1 MPVMKNQYN
10 RLADDINSIR
20 ERLIQTLS
28 CPYYQY
34 LINLIIIIKF
44 IIILIIFF
52 IIFHL
57 FFFNDLLLLYFT
69 ITVTVIIM
77 KIVKLIYIYIIIRY
91 WLYKYFLEFLK
102 SKKRKSYEL
111 NKNISWSLLIKL

>member
-1 MPVMKNQYN
+1 M
-10 RLADDINSIR
+10 SI
-20 ERLIQTLS
+20 LS
-28 CPYYQY
+28 
-34 LINLIIIIKF
+34 IFDKF
-44 IIILIIFF
+44 DHNNKIHNHIDNILHNFSS
-52 IIFHL
+52 
-57 FFFNDLLLLYFT
+57 FFFNMIYYFILFYFILLLIWF

-102 SKKRKSYEL
+102 LKKRKSYEL

>member
-1 MPVMKNQYN
+1 M
-10 RLADDINSIR
+10 SI
-20 ERLIQTLS
+20 LS
-28 CPYYQY
+28 
-34 LINLIIIIKF
+34 IFDKF
-44 IIILIIFF
+44 DHNNKIHNHIDNILHNFSS
-52 IIFHL
+52 

-102 SKKRKSYEL
+102 LKKRKSYEL